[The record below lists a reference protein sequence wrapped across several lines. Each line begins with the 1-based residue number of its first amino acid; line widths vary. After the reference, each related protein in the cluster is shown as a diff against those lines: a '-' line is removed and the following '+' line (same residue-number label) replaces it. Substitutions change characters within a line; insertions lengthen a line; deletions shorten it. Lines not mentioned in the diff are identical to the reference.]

1 MKKMLVVCDVEGTIF
16 KAKYRIEGTEYASS
30 MWQPL
35 AHTLGMNAEREE
47 YETHLKWENQEYDNY
62 VDWVKATVNI
72 HRRYGLKKEI
82 FFRLIN
88 EAEYMP
94 GVQEFFKR
102 LDRQR
107 FVPVLITGGFRNL
120 ARRAEKELK
129 IESANIFAACNYSF
143 DMFGNL
149 AEVDIQPCDFDD
161 KITCVKTVL
170 DNYELDF
177 DKDWIFIGDG
187 KNDIPIAEMAPYRL
201 GINPHNELKPYV
213 DKSIDGFLE
222 AVDEI
227 ETFYDIVNSEP
238 SSQEDLE
245 KIKKR
250 AVNRTIGRERIV
262 KENIALR
269 KEIDKLKKRIET
281 LESTFPKPTTI
292 EAIIPFAEYYYGENI
307 TFSKEAKESLIKNAE
322 AGYTEKYIEGV
333 FEQLKYINLWAR
345 MMKGEITRKEYDS
358 AVSNKKITY
367 ALSEST
373 EHKFKEEY
381 TENGVL
387 INMHMY
393 MSWLPNCDRPRT
405 YFGWDKK
412 HNKALV
418 STMCEHKRTER
429 YK

>member
-1 MKKMLVVCDVEGTIF
+1 M
-16 KAKYRIEGTEYASS
+16 
-30 MWQPL
+30 
-35 AHTLGMNAEREE
+35 
-47 YETHLKWENQEYDNY
+47 
-62 VDWVKATVNI
+62 
-72 HRRYGLKKEI
+72 
-82 FFRLIN
+82 
-88 EAEYMP
+88 
-94 GVQEFFKR
+94 
-102 LDRQR
+102 
-107 FVPVLITGGFRNL
+107 
-120 ARRAEKELK
+120 
-129 IESANIFAACNYSF
+129 
-143 DMFGNL
+143 
-149 AEVDIQPCDFDD
+149 VDIQPCDFDD

-170 DNYELDF
+170 DNYGLDF

-201 GINPHNELKPYV
+201 GINLHDELKPYV

-367 ALSEST
+367 ALSETT